1 MKCIGKRD
9 HAGAAKIINAV
20 VNRMKKD
27 GKWPPEKG
35 KKSRQIKKAVP
46 IKKFIVLQAQQVQ

>member
-35 KKSRQIKKAVP
+35 KK
-46 IKKFIVLQAQQVQ
+46 